1 VILAIMDDGASV
13 VAAKDGRFVILTIA
27 DDRTNTAPKWYYF
40 HAATSN
46 DRKAVETALR
56 LHYWL
61 AIFGKPCMR
70 GDRAD
75 ARLAFARRNLNGAT
89 LRIDVASADASFRSY
104 WRVDDGAASWI
115 VMDAPPAQEDVRP
128 WLDIGA
134 RLRGAGLHA
143 PEVLAADLEH
153 GFILMEDLGNR
164 TYLPELNANSVDALY
179 GDALAALLRM
189 QGQVSAD
196 ELPVFDATRT
206 IPEMELL
213 PEWFLR
219 RHLGWAPVCDD
230 WDVIEAAFLLIAA
243 AADEQPRRFM
253 HRDYHSRNLLIAGHD
268 NPAIIDFQGAMLGP
282 IAYDLASLLRDCY
295 ISWPVER
302 VDAWV
307 EAYRQRL
314 HAAGLVAVDGA
325 HFRRWFDLI
334 GLQRHI
340 KVLGLFCRLNYRDGK
355 AGYLADLP
363 RVLDYVLGVAR
374 LYPDLTAFASLLEH
388 AIGGRDVSRPRP
400 ASSIEAA

>member
-1 VILAIMDDGASV
+1 MDS
-13 VAAKDGRFVILTIA
+13 RFVIFAIP
-27 DDRTNTAPKWYYF
+27 DDRTNTVLKWYYF
-40 HAATSN
+40 GRVTSN
-46 DRKAVETALR
+46 SGKAAETALR

-61 AIFGKPCMR
+61 ATFGKPCMH
-70 GDRAD
+70 GDRAN
-75 ARLAFARRNLNGAT
+75 ARLAFARRNLNGAA
-89 LRIDVASADASFRSY
+89 LHIDVASADASFRSY
-104 WRVDDGAASWI
+104 WRVEDGAASWI

-143 PEVLAADLEH
+143 PEVLAADLDQ
-153 GFILMEDLGNR
+153 GFVLMEDLGIR
-164 TYLPELNANSVDALY
+164 TYLPELNENSADALY

-189 QGQVSAD
+189 HRDVSAD

-219 RHLGWAPVCDD
+219 RHLGRAPDCDD
-230 WDVIEAAFLLIAA
+230 WDVIEAAFRLIAD

-253 HRDYHSRNLLIAGHD
+253 HRDYHSRNLLIASHN
-268 NPAIIDFQGAMLGP
+268 NPGIIDFQGAMLGP
-282 IAYDLASLLRDCY
+282 IAYDIASLLRDCY
-295 ISWPVER
+295 IVWPVER

-307 EAYRQRL
+307 EGYRQSL
-314 HAAGLVAVDGA
+314 SAAGLVAVDGA

-340 KVLGLFCRLNYRDGK
+340 KVLGLFCRLNYRDHK
-355 AGYLADLP
+355 PGYLTDLP
-363 RVLDYVLGVAR
+363 RVFDYVLSVAR
-374 LYPDLTAFASLLEH
+374 LYPDLTAFAALLEH
-388 AIGGRDVSRPRP
+388 AVDGRDISRARP
-400 ASSIEAA
+400 ASSVEAA